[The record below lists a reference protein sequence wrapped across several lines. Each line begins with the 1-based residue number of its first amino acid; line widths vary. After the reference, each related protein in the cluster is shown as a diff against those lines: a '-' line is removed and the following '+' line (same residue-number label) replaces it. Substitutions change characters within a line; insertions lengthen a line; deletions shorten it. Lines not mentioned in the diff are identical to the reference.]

1 MKTKVI
7 ATIGPASSS
16 QQMLKKL
23 IFAGVDVFRLN
34 FSHGVYEDF
43 ERIIKDIRALNAKM
57 ETHVAIL
64 ADLQGPKIR
73 TGEIVG
79 GSKKVNKGD
88 VVTFTTI
95 KDEKPGEKIFISY
108 ERFPLD
114 VKAGENILLDDG
126 KITLRVIHT
135 DGRQQVEAKV
145 MNGGILLPRKG
156 VNLPN
161 TNLSL
166 PSLTEKDIKDLDFI
180 LHHEIDLIALS
191 FVRSEADIISLKE
204 LIEAK
209 KPLIK
214 PPIIAKI
221 EKPEAIKRLDTIIA
235 SAAGVMVARGDL
247 GVEIPLQ
254 HVPLIQK
261 KIVKKCLSQA
271 KPVIIATQ
279 MMEGMI
285 NNPRPTRAEV
295 NDVAN
300 SVMDGADALM
310 LSGETSIGNYVV
322 ETVETMQKII
332 SEVEHYDDIYNKFQ
346 PPVFKNNDRFTSD
359 SIIYSGCKV
368 AGEARAKAIV
378 SVASSGYSTAKIS
391 SHRPKA
397 KIIAF
402 AREQHILR
410 RLNLLW
416 GVQPMWFDRFINTD
430 QTISDLM
437 EELKSKGI
445 IQKGDLVLHISNM
458 PINQPGKSN
467 MLKLSFAE

>member
-1 MKTKVI
+1 MKTKII

-16 QQMLKKL
+16 PQMLKKL

-43 ERIIKDIRALNAKM
+43 ERIIGDIRALNAKM

-73 TGEIVG
+73 TGEIEG
-79 GSKKVNKGD
+79 GSRKVNKGD
-88 VVTFTTI
+88 VITFTTN
-95 KDEKPGEKIFISY
+95 KDETPGEKIFISY
-108 ERFPLD
+108 QRFPLD

-126 KITLRVIHT
+126 KINLRVIST
-135 DGRQQVEAKV
+135 DGRHEVEARA
-145 MNGGILLPRKG
+145 MNGGILYPRKG

-166 PSLTEKDIKDLDFI
+166 PSLTEKDIRDLDFI
-180 LHHEIDLIALS
+180 LQHEVDLIALS
-191 FVRSEADIISLKE
+191 FVRSESDITSLQK
-204 LIEAK
+204 LIDEK
-209 KPLIK
+209 KLSFK

-221 EKPEAIKRLDTIIA
+221 EKPEAIKRLDAIIA
-235 SAAGVMVARGDL
+235 AAAGVMVARGDL

-310 LSGETSIGNYVV
+310 LSGETSVGNYPV

-467 MLKLSFAE
+467 MLKLSYAE

>member
-1 MKTKVI
+1 MNVN
-7 ATIGPASSS
+7 
-16 QQMLKKL
+16 L
-23 IFAGVDVFRLN
+23 
-34 FSHGVYEDF
+34 
-43 ERIIKDIRALNAKM
+43 
-57 ETHVAIL
+57 ET
-64 ADLQGPKIR
+64 
-73 TGEIVG
+73 T
-79 GSKKVNKGD
+79 N
-88 VVTFTTI
+88 
-95 KDEKPGEKIFISY
+95 KDETPGEKIFISY
-108 ERFPLD
+108 QRFPLD

-126 KITLRVIHT
+126 KINMRVIST
-135 DGRQQVEAKV
+135 DGRHEVEARA
-145 MNGGILLPRKG
+145 MNGGILYPRKG

-166 PSLTEKDIKDLDFI
+166 PSLTEKDIRDLDFI
-180 LHHEIDLIALS
+180 LQHEVDLIALS
-191 FVRSEADIISLKE
+191 FVRSESDITSLQK
-204 LIEAK
+204 LIDEK
-209 KPLIK
+209 KLSFK
-214 PPIIAKI
+214 LPIIAKI
-221 EKPEAIKRLDTIIA
+221 EKPEAIKRLDAIIA
-235 SAAGVMVARGDL
+235 AAAGVMVARGDL

-310 LSGETSIGNYVV
+310 LSGETSVGNYPV

-467 MLKLSFAE
+467 MLKLSYAE

>member
-7 ATIGPASSS
+7 ATLGPASSS
-16 QQMLKKL
+16 PQMIKKL

-34 FSHGVYEDF
+34 FSHGIYEDF
-43 ERIIKDIRALNAKM
+43 ERIIRDIRALNAKM

-73 TGEIVG
+73 TGEIEG
-79 GSKKVNKGD
+79 GSRKVSKGD
-88 VVTFTTI
+88 VITFTTNV
-95 KDEKPGEKIFISY
+95 DETPGEKIFISY
-108 ERFPLD
+108 KRFPLD

-126 KITLRVIHT
+126 KINLRIIST
-135 DGRQQVEAKV
+135 DGREQVQAKV
-145 MNGGILLPRKG
+145 MNGGILYPRKG

-166 PSLTEKDIKDLDFI
+166 PSLTEKDIRDLDFI
-180 LHHEIDLIALS
+180 LQHEIDLIALS
-191 FVRSEADIISLKE
+191 FVRSESDITSLQQ
-204 LIEAK
+204 LIDEK
-209 KPLIK
+209 KLSFK

-221 EKPEAIKRLDTIIA
+221 EKPEAIKRLDAIIA
-235 SAAGVMVARGDL
+235 AAAGVMVARGDL

-310 LSGETSIGNYVV
+310 LSGETSVGNYPV

-467 MLKLSFAE
+467 MLKLSYAE